1 MTSQYC
7 FRLCDDPR
15 IGTKLA
21 PTLQNSESCEK
32 SRLNPEMKIG
42 KHTSRQERTSRSTCT
57 SWGLQIHRLNHFK
70 VYDGF
75 LKHKAFSLFTVLC
88 DHHYYLVPEH
98 FHQKKAEPSSDDSP
112 SSLPQPPLTADPFLF
127 LWICRLDISCQWV
140 TQHAVLGVWLFSL
153 SMFSKGI
160 RVVSVSHSFY
170 G

>member
-57 SWGLQIHRLNHFK
+57 SWGLQIHRFNHFK

-98 FHQKKAEPSSDDSP
+98 FYHPKKKSYTSSYTPSPP
-112 SSLPQPPLTADPFLF
+112 SLATSNLLPVSMDLLF
-127 LWICRLDISCQWV
+127 RTFHITLG
-140 TQHAVLGVWLFSL
+140 VLGCSEPQFPHLPVR
-153 SMFSKGI
+153 MKPPP
-160 RVVSVSHSFY
+160 SVLL
-170 G
+170 